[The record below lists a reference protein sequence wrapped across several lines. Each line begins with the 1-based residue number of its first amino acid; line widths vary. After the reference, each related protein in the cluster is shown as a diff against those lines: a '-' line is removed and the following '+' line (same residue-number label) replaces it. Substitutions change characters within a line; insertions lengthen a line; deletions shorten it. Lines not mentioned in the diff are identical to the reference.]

1 MWAIRGRLVPM
12 ASDPAVAPDD
22 RAVFTGRVWIGDD
35 GLIKAVTQGRKA
47 GPPEFHD
54 APVVD
59 VGTSLVLPGLVDL
72 HNHLAY
78 NTLPLWT
85 EPKQT
90 EPFRHHDSWTRAPT
104 YSAATTWPAYALIT
118 ACPQELLAY
127 VEAKAIVGGT
137 TTIQGSPPKSKPRD
151 GWLVRN
157 IEDETFGTGDRNL
170 VYASTLTLK
179 PPVLADRANQMRRG
193 AAFIYHCAEG
203 QRDSIVAQEYLD
215 ADHAGCL
222 ASRFIGV
229 HVNAIKPAWLADWAE
244 PGAIAWSPFSNL
256 WLYGRGQT
264 TDIPAARARGITICL
279 GSDWAPSGTKHVLG
293 EVKAAR
299 LVADER
305 GWATPDEDLVRMV
318 TCGPGDVLAR
328 SWGRQVGRLQP
339 GAIAD
344 LLVVSA
350 KSRTK
355 PFPRIVAAT
364 ERDVE
369 LVIIDGR
376 ARYGTPA
383 LMTAAGADPFTRLPV
398 AGRDMRLSLTR
409 PDDPAAGWAWQDVLD
424 RIEEVRADPAEA
436 IREAQ
441 RGYAAF
447 AGRLDAPEAPLRLAL
462 DMPTGL
468 APVGGLPKDLG
479 LVTVPP
485 LQSLVH
491 DQDWLTD
498 VVGHGF
504 HDGVLDGLAAYYR

>member
-1 MWAIRGRLVPM
+1 
-12 ASDPAVAPDD
+12 
-22 RAVFTGRVWIGDD
+22 
-35 GLIKAVTQGRKA
+35 
-47 GPPEFHD
+47 
-54 APVVD
+54 
-59 VGTSLVLPGLVDL
+59 
-72 HNHLAY
+72 
-78 NTLPLWT
+78 
-85 EPKQT
+85 
-90 EPFRHHDSWTRAPT
+90 
-104 YSAATTWPAYALIT
+104 
-118 ACPQELLAY
+118 
-127 VEAKAIVGGT
+127 
-137 TTIQGSPPKSKPRD
+137 
-151 GWLVRN
+151 LVRN
-157 IEDETFGTGDRNL
+157 VEDETFGTGDRNL

-179 PPVLADRANQMRRG
+179 PLVLADRANKMRAG
-193 AAFIYHCAEG
+193 ASFIYHCAEG
-203 QRDSIVAQEYLD
+203 QRDSIVAREYLD
-215 ADHAGCL
+215 AEHAGCL
-222 ASRFIGV
+222 GSRFVGV
-229 HVNAIKPAWLADWAE
+229 HVNSIDPAWLADWAE

-256 WLYGRGQT
+256 WLYGKGQT
-264 TDIPAARARGITICL
+264 TDIPAAQASGITICL

-305 GWATPDEDLVRMV
+305 GWAITDEDLVRMV

-344 LLVVSA
+344 LVIVRA
-350 KSRTK
+350 ESRAK

-369 LVIIDGR
+369 LVVIDGR
-376 ARYGTPA
+376 ARYGTPEWMA
-383 LMTAAGADPFTRLPV
+383 NAGADPTTPLSV
-398 AGRDMRLSLTR
+398 AGRDMLLSLTQ

-424 RIEEVRADPAEA
+424 RMEEVRADPSGA
-436 IREAQ
+436 IREAE

-447 AGRLDAPEAPLRLAL
+447 VGRLDAPDAPLRLAL

-498 VVGHGF
+498 IVGHGF
-504 HDGVLDGLAAYYR
+504 HGGVLDGLAAYYR

>member
-1 MWAIRGRLVPM
+1 MWAIRGRLLPM
-12 ASDPAVAPDD
+12 ASDLAVAPDD

-35 GLIKAVTQGRKA
+35 GLIKAVTRGSKA

-59 VGTSLVLPGLVDL
+59 AGTSLVLPGLVDL

-85 EPKQT
+85 EPTQT
-90 EPFRHHDSWTRAPT
+90 EPFRHHESWTRAPT
-104 YSAATTWPAYALIT
+104 YSASTTWPAYALIT

-157 IEDETFGTGDRNL
+157 VEDETFGTGDPNL
-170 VYASTLTLK
+170 VYASTLPLK
-179 PPVLADRANQMRRG
+179 PPMLADRANKMRNG

-222 ASRFIGV
+222 AARFIGV
-229 HVNAIKPAWLADWAE
+229 HLNAINPAWLADWAE
-244 PGAIAWSPFSNL
+244 PGAIAWSSFSNL
-256 WLYGRGQT
+256 WLYGKGQT
-264 TDIPAARARGITICL
+264 TDIPAAQARGITICL

-305 GWATPDEDLVRMV
+305 GWAMPDVDLVRMI

-344 LLVVSA
+344 LLIVHA
-350 KSRTK
+350 EPRAK

-383 LMTAAGADPFTRLPV
+383 LMAAAGADPVTQLPV
-398 AGRDMRLSLTR
+398 AGRDMMLSLTR

-424 RIEEVRADPAEA
+424 RIEEVRANPVEA
-436 IREAQ
+436 IREAE

-447 AGRLDAPEAPLRLAL
+447 AGHLDAPGAPLRLAL

-468 APVGGLPKDLG
+468 APVGGLPKDLS
-479 LVTVPP
+479 LVKVPP
-485 LQSLVH
+485 LQSLTH

-504 HDGVLDGLAAYYR
+504 HDGVLDGLAACYR

>member
-1 MWAIRGRLVPM
+1 MWGIRGRLVPM
-12 ASDPAVAPDD
+12 ASDPAVAADD
-22 RAVFTGRVWIGDD
+22 VAVFTGRVWIADD
-35 GLIKAVTQGRKA
+35 GLITAVTRGSRA
-47 GPPEFHD
+47 APPGFQD

-85 EPKQT
+85 EPAQS
-90 EPFRHHDSWTRAPT
+90 EPFRHHDSWTRAPS
-104 YSAATTWPAYALIT
+104 YSASTTWPAYALIT

-157 IEDETFGTGDRNL
+157 LEDETFGTGNRNL

-179 PPVLADRANQMRRG
+179 PPLLADRANRMRRG
-193 AAFIYHCAEG
+193 ATFIYHCAEG
-203 QRDSIVAQEYLD
+203 QRDSIVAQEYVD

-222 ASRFIGV
+222 APRFIGV
-229 HVNAIKPAWLADWAE
+229 HVNAINPASLADWTD

-256 WLYGRGQT
+256 WLYGQGQT
-264 TDIPAARARGITICL
+264 TDIPAARDRGLTVCL

-305 GWATPDEDLVRMV
+305 GWPIPDEDLVRMV
-318 TCGPGDVLAR
+318 TSGPGDVLAR
-328 SWGRQVGRLQP
+328 SWGRQVGRLHP

-344 LLVVSA
+344 LLVISA
-350 KSRTK
+350 KARTK
-355 PFPRIVAAT
+355 PFPRVVAAT

-369 LVIIDGR
+369 LVVIDGR
-376 ARYGTPA
+376 ARYGTPT
-383 LMTAAGADPFTRLPV
+383 LMAAAGADPVTPLPV

-409 PDDPAAGWAWQDVLD
+409 PDDPASGWAWQDVLD

-447 AGRLDAPEAPLRLAL
+447 AGHLDSPDAPLRLAL

-479 LVTVPP
+479 LVRVPP
-485 LQSLVH
+485 LQSLIH

-504 HDGVLDGLAAYYR
+504 HGGVLDGLAAYYR